1 MNVEARTG
9 ANGGGVPWWIVG
21 IAGLL
26 AVGFGVF
33 IALRSTSTAT
43 STSTT
48 AATVTPATT
57 PTPKPEPKDAFIASG
72 RALFEERC
80 ASCHGA
86 SGRGDG
92 PIAKAMGTM
101 APANLV
107 DADWKHGDTPEQV
120 LAVLNNG
127 VKDTSMPGYR
137 GLVPD
142 DQLRAVAAYVLQ
154 LGGKPVP
161 DSPR

>member
-1 MNVEARTG
+1 MNVEVRSG
-9 ANGGGVPWWIVG
+9 AKSAGVPWWIVG

-33 IALRSTSTAT
+33 IAIRSTSTAT
-43 STSTT
+43 EP
-48 AATVTPATT
+48 AASR
-57 PTPKPEPKDAFIASG
+57 PKPEPRPEPKPDDAWLASG

-80 ASCHGA
+80 ASCHGI

-107 DADWKHGDTPEQV
+107 DADWKHGDSPEQV
-120 LAVLNNG
+120 LAVLTNG

-137 GLVPD
+137 GIVPEA
-142 DQLRAVAAYVLQ
+142 QLKAVAAYVLH